1 MPFASIATLTD
12 AQIFDVYFHPRD
24 KEGKPVERTTQSGEA
39 LDVSVLGELPDTPE
53 NQRAAVLTVGG
64 MLGIPQE
71 QLRQAL
77 EEAERRR
84 QAEAQQG

>member
-1 MPFASIATLTD
+1 MSAIASLTD
-12 AQIFDVYFHPRD
+12 AQIFDIYFHPRD
-24 KEGKPVERTTQSGEA
+24 QEGKPVERTTRSGEA

>member
-1 MPFASIATLTD
+1 M
-12 AQIFDVYFHPRD
+12 
-24 KEGKPVERTTQSGEA
+24 ERTTQSGEA